1 MEVLV
6 LSLVGVLAL
15 ANGLKAIGNV
25 RGTVQITVMYHTA
38 RIKNPEALGQDPEE
52 ARKKVEGF
60 LATIIGNTMIHSA
73 NTAVCLGLG
82 WSLWKDSVPGAGDW
96 EFVFFALGIL
106 SALGSLGLAGTVVSK
121 WLELLRTDRAFDDLI
136 KTLPSKTT
144 HPKMKAWK
152 HALILFAMGFYVVTA
167 SMAVYF
173 MTLLYQSS

>member
-60 LATIIGNTMIHSA
+60 LATIIGNTLIHSA
-73 NTAVCLGLG
+73 NSAVCLGLG
-82 WSLWKDSVPGAGDW
+82 WSLWKDSVPGAGVW

-106 SALGSLGLAGTVVSK
+106 SAIGSVGLAGKLVFK
-121 WLELLRTDRAFDDLI
+121 WLDILRGNRAIEDFL
-136 KTLPSKTT
+136 KSYPSTIQAPT
-144 HPKMKAWK
+144 MKASD
-152 HALILFAMGFYVVTA
+152 HAMILLAMSMYVVTA
-167 SMAVYF
+167 LMAVYF